1 MIRIF
6 REIYTDIYSFLFKNM
21 TLFYEHDLQI
31 WFTIVASGCEAWDW
45 NFKTLK
51 HVTRSKNSRIV
62 SHLIATL
69 KCNFNLKFKL
79 TNTSNF
85 LIVMHNVQCTSDPN
99 LFVHI
104 SVWRYF
110 WISISLQLP
119 LCVSQSVIQLYFQ
132 ISLPIQPVLAIS
144 ASVSQCC

>member
-1 MIRIF
+1 M
-6 REIYTDIYSFLFKNM
+6 FKNI

-85 LIVMHNVQCTSDPN
+85 VIVMHNVQCTSDPN

-119 LCVSQSVIQLYFQ
+119 RMYESVSHSVIF
-132 ISLPIQPVLAIS
+132 SNFLAS
-144 ASVSQCC
+144 PASVSNISQC